1 MLVSLPLP
9 QAAEAS
15 NCIICYVIEPELF
28 QCDDM
33 STISSHFPILHNP
46 LSSPLPA
53 RLPKYQNLWVGI
65 FPVENYHSLSY
76 KYRGRLMAHCM
87 IKTCAAAKQL

>member
-1 MLVSLPLP
+1 MPKPQYLPTF
-9 QAAEAS
+9 
-15 NCIICYVIEPELF
+15 LF
-28 QCDDM
+28 C
-33 STISSHFPILHNP
+33 TTLYPP
-46 LSSPLPA
+46 PLPA

-76 KYRGRLMAHCM
+76 KYRWHNWM